1 MVYGGHDRPHL
12 SPTNA
17 PGTPSGRDRRATG
30 EHGLRIRETG
40 MTILKERDFA
50 LSREEEIRAVLA
62 KPYWTYE
69 EAALVL
75 GVTTKTIR
83 NMKWKREISY
93 TKFGRRVYLSRDQIM
108 KELRQNTVLCPA
120 TALRGR
126 QGKAEGDGVVRR

>member
-1 MVYGGHDRPHL
+1 MG
-12 SPTNA
+12 
-17 PGTPSGRDRRATG
+17 
-30 EHGLRIRETG
+30 
-40 MTILKERDFA
+40 ILKERQFA

-93 TKFGRRVYLSRDQIM
+93 TKFGRRVYLSRDQIL

-120 TALRGR
+120 TALRER
-126 QGKAEGDGVVRR
+126 PGKAEGDGVMKP